1 MKKLILA
8 TAVLAAALA
17 SPASADPK
25 HGRGHDR
32 HDRWEQNDDRGRG
45 DRGGRDRWERDD
57 DRGRG
62 NRGNGVGRYGV
73 PPGHMP
79 PAGACRVWIEGRPP
93 GHQPG
98 VTSCREAQR
107 DARRYGGR
115 VIYGGRR

>member
-8 TAVLAAALA
+8 GAVLATALA
-17 SPASADPK
+17 TPASADPK
-25 HGRGHDR
+25 HGRGHDK
-32 HDRWEQNDDRGRG
+32 HDRWEQN
-45 DRGGRDRWERDD
+45 

-62 NRGNGVGRYGV
+62 NRGNGVGRNGV
-73 PPGHMP
+73 PPGHLP

-107 DARRYGGR
+107 DARRFGGR